1 MPTQPFTTRPA
12 LRTWAVGSVLFA
24 GTVLLFSRGT
34 DYGFTNYDDPRYV
47 TNNLQVQAG
56 LTWESVK
63 WAFAAPNDYWHPLSW
78 LSHMLDWQMYGGDA
92 AGHHLTSVCWHAT
105 NAVLAFFVFRQLTGI
120 FWTSAYAAALFA
132 WHPLRVE
139 SVVWI
144 TERKDVMSGCFF
156 LLTLLAYTA
165 YAGRRHHQSP
175 AWRFY
180 LIALLLFA
188 GGLMCK
194 PILVTLPVLL
204 LVLDFWPL
212 RRIGSLRVSATK
224 NSSVGLQWASWPG
237 LLLEKLPF
245 FGLSFATS
253 VVTVL
258 MQKQAGAFTL
268 KLPLDARLGN
278 SVVSVARY
286 LGKFF
291 WPFDLAV
298 CYSHPGYW
306 PVALVLGATVLT
318 LGFTVAAWWQ
328 RQSRPCLLTGWL
340 WFLIML
346 LPVIGIIQVGFQSMA
361 DRYTYLPGLGLELAL
376 LWSLR
381 GIQVPPILR
390 GILWA
395 LGGALLV
402 GCVARTWNQ
411 EATWQDPVTLFQHAT
426 AVTEKNDAAEGFLGY
441 TLLGIGRIEEATL
454 HAQQALQFNS
464 KNDMAL
470 YTLASVRAQQG
481 RIDEAVSLSR
491 KVLELNPGDTENKY
505 LLGTLLLRQ
514 RRFDEALPLIKSAG
528 DQRPDLRA
536 RNLRIATAE
545 LAHGDAGKAAAYFEV
560 AVAFDPTDAAVH
572 FDFGLALEKLVQV
585 DEALKQYLTA
595 VKLQPDYA
603 EAHTAIGLILFG
615 QHKPAEAASH
625 FEAALASHPNFAI
638 AYLGLGRAQQRLG
651 QMEEATASLQKAL
664 ALAPENAAVLR
675 AWAEL
680 LARRGQFADAVTYY
694 ERAVKLQPNDA
705 ETRAGLGYVLLFC
718 ERREEATAQ
727 WEEALRL
734 DPNLPGLRERLQKI
748 RRESATR

>member
-1 MPTQPFTTRPA
+1 
-12 LRTWAVGSVLFA
+12 
-24 GTVLLFSRGT
+24 
-34 DYGFTNYDDPRYV
+34 V

-92 AGHHLTSVCWHAT
+92 GGHHLTSVCWHAT
-105 NAVLAFFVFRQLTGI
+105 NAVLAFFVFRQLTGV
-120 FWTSAYAAALFA
+120 FWTSAFAAALFA

-165 YAGRRHHQSP
+165 YARRRHQQSP

-180 LIALLLFA
+180 LLSLLLFA
-188 GGLMCK
+188 VGLMCK

-204 LVLDFWPL
+204 QVLDFWPL
-212 RRIGSLRVSATK
+212 RRIDSLRLAGKKT
-224 NSSVGLQWASWPG
+224 SSVGPRWEGWPG
-237 LLLEKLPF
+237 LLREKIPF
-245 FGLSFATS
+245 FGLSIATS
-253 VVTVL
+253 IVTVL
-258 MQKQAGAFTL
+258 MQKQVGAFTL

-306 PVALVLGATVLT
+306 PASIVLGATVLT
-318 LGFTVAAWWQ
+318 LGITANAWWQ
-328 RQSRPCLLTGWL
+328 WQSRPWLLTGWL

-346 LPVIGIIQVGFQSMA
+346 LPVVGLVQVGFQAMA
-361 DRYTYLPGLGLELAL
+361 DRYTYLPSLGWELAL

-381 GIQVPPILR
+381 GIKIPTILR
-390 GILWA
+390 GVAWM
-395 LGGALLV
+395 LGGALLW

-411 EATWQDPVTLFQHAT
+411 EATWRDPVTLFQHAT
-426 AVTEKNDAAEGFLGY
+426 AVTEKNDVAEAFLGY
-441 TLLGIGRIEEATL
+441 TVLGLGRIEEATQ
-454 HAQQALQFNS
+454 HSEQALKFNP

-470 YTLASVRAQQG
+470 YTLASVRAQQD

-491 KVLELNPGDTENKY
+491 KVRELNPTDAENEY

-528 DQRPDLRA
+528 VQRPDLRA
-536 RNLRIATAE
+536 RNLQIATAE
-545 LAHGDAGKAAAYFEV
+545 LARGDVRKAAAYFEV

-572 FDFGLALEKLVQV
+572 FDFGLALEKLGQV
-585 DEALKQYLTA
+585 DEALNQYLTA
-595 VKLQPDYA
+595 IELQPDYP
-603 EAHTAIGLILFG
+603 EAHTELGLILIG
-615 QHKPAEAASH
+615 QHKPADAVSH

-638 AYLGLGRAQQRLG
+638 AYLGLGRAQQQLG
-651 QMEEATASLQKAL
+651 QMGEATTSLQKAV

-680 LARRGQFADAVTYY
+680 LARRGQFSDAVTYY
-694 ERAVKLQPNDA
+694 ERAVKSQPNDA
-705 ETRAGLGYVLLFC
+705 ETREALGYVLLLS
-718 ERREEATAQ
+718 ERRDEAAAQ
-727 WEEALRL
+727 WDEALRL

-748 RRESATR
+748 RRESATP